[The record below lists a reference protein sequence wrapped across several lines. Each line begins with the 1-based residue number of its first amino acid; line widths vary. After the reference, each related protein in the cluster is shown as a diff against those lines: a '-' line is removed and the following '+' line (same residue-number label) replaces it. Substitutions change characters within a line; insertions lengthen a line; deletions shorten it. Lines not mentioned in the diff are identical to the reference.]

1 MASLAITGVGRRP
14 YARQRPLTGRP
25 VVSTKPYWGS
35 ADWCWGTASGSLHQ
49 EGTGGTPGLSGAQ
62 GVWNGPV
69 RS

>member
-25 VVSTKPYWGS
+25 VVSTKPLPGVGRLVLGNCEWQPSPG
-35 ADWCWGTASGSLHQ
+35 
-49 EGTGGTPGLSGAQ
+49 GTGGTPGLSGAQ